1 MKPYMLVVYLL
12 LMGLTLFYYYPIL
25 VIVLEGFDTDISPL
39 LAPGIRLIGGV
50 PYYSGGIT
58 PSLVY
63 YLDMFGAQ
71 QFHRLILNSLVI
83 GGGSTLIAVLIGLL
97 SSYGLTFQNR
107 SSAGRYDFA
116 MLMMRSVP
124 PFLLV
129 IPLLITLSSW
139 GLWDT
144 HLGMVLAYLTLNAPI
159 AYLIIRSLM
168 SDMPRELVE
177 SAMVMG
183 CGPLTVVRRVILPVL
198 LPGVLVTV
206 VFMLVLTW
214 NEFLLASLLTGPDAR
229 TVSVGV
235 WAGVGEQIGTF
246 RTVEFEAQAAAG
258 TVALIPAALLILLIR
273 RRVVRLFTFSPSQ

>member
-1 MKPYMLVVYLL
+1 MKPFKVIVYLL
-12 LMGLTLFYYYPIL
+12 VVILILFYYYPIL

-39 LAPGIRLIGGV
+39 FAPGLRLIGGV

-63 YLDMFGAQ
+63 YIDMFSTLGFQ
-71 QFHRLILNSLVI
+71 RLILNSLII
-83 GGGSTLIAVLIGLL
+83 GLGSTIIAVLVGLL
-97 SSYGLTFQNR
+97 AGYGLTFQAGP
-107 SSAGRYDFA
+107 SARRYDFM

-139 GLWDT
+139 RLWDT
-144 HLGMVLAYLTLNAPI
+144 HLGMVIAYLTLNAPI

-168 SDMPRELVE
+168 SEMPRELVE
-177 SAMVMG
+177 AAMLMG
-183 CGPLTVVRRVILPVL
+183 CSTLTVIRRVVVPIL
-198 LPGVLVTV
+198 LPGIVVTV
-206 VFMLVLTW
+206 VFMLVVTW

-258 TVALIPAALLILLIR
+258 TVALVPAALLIFLIR
-273 RRVVRLFTFSPSQ
+273 RRIVRMFTFTSA